1 MSKEKFSPFLKVTK
15 CINPPIPEGIDSIV
29 EYIKQ
34 IESESR
40 DIGFIRRMNLISQL
54 RKYIGYLNDDVHKV
68 EVYESDE
75 GSPTQID
82 YMYGED
88 VLERFLPVYER
99 LIPNLKT
106 IRE

>member
-1 MSKEKFSPFLKVTK
+1 MSKKNFSPFLKVTK
-15 CINPPIPEGIDSIV
+15 CINPPIPEGLDSVV
-29 EYIKQ
+29 ERIK
-34 IESESR
+34 EMEGR
-40 DIGFIRRMNLISQL
+40 DGMLRFASRMNLISQL

-75 GSPTQID
+75 DTPTQIN

-88 VLERFLPVYER
+88 ILERFLPVYER